1 MTSAKPHAVGE
12 RGGQFFA
19 GPPQGKLAPSG
30 GSKPH
35 AVGERGGNILVV
47 DDLRVSFPNRDGG
60 LTEAVRGVS
69 FALGRERLGIVGE
82 SGSGKSQTGRAILG
96 LTAPEGIVTAKRLEF
111 NGVDLLHCSPQQR
124 RALRGGRIAMVLQDP
139 KFSLNPVMTIGDQV
153 VETLRAH
160 TKISAK
166 AARAK
171 AMAALVA
178 VQIDQPERVY
188 KLYPHE
194 VSGGMVQRAMIAMM
208 LIADPDLLIADEPT
222 SALDV
227 TVQLQVLAILDALVV
242 QRGMGLIF
250 ISHDLRLVSTFC
262 DRILVMYAG
271 RVVEEVSAGGLAD
284 AKHPYTRG
292 LLNCLPR
299 LADDRHPLPTL
310 DRRPEWAL

>member
-1 MTSAKPHAVGE
+1 MTDSKPHAVGE

-19 GPPQGKLAPSG
+19 GPPQEKLAPSG

-35 AVGERGGNILVV
+35 AVGERGGNMLVV
-47 DDLRVSFPNRDGG
+47 DDLRISFPNRDGG

-194 VSGGMVQRAMIAMM
+194 VSGGMGQRAMIAMM